1 MTIKTIQNSKMIIPR
16 RRFLQ
21 GLGAST
27 ILPSMIAHANTSQ
40 ERKFLFVHCT
50 GGWDQCYFSAPLHGN
65 NNIDMEEDS
74 TEAIVHGIHF
84 VDSAVKENMRTFFE
98 QFGDRC
104 ALINGIES
112 RSVAHDVCLR
122 LINTGTSLASTDD
135 WSSILAGSSQSNP
148 IMPLV
153 AISGPL
159 YTFEHTESVVRIGS
173 NGQLAALLNGDVLE
187 DLGIAYPQ
195 SLSQTEDELV
205 EQLIEKRIESQ
216 QKQRGKALDVLLQCK
231 TAEERMR
238 RLQDIENDLDLTG
251 GSTLGNRLELAVDVL
266 KRGLSRCVT
275 LGYEGWQGLSWDTH
289 AAGFLQSFHLN
300 ELFGELHR
308 TMEKLQQTQGTQ
320 GGKLLDE
327 VTVVV
332 LSEMGRFP
340 QYNNRNGKE
349 HWTYTSALLMGSGIR
364 GGQTI
369 GHFDTNCFGQA
380 IDLDSGEVNPT
391 LGTKL
396 LPSHLGAT
404 LLFLGDVEPQKYTDA
419 LPITAAINNNT

>member
-1 MTIKTIQNSKMIIPR
+1 MKKLYIPVPQLSR
-16 RRFLQ
+16 RRILQ
-21 GLGAST
+21 SFGTSLL
-27 ILPSMIAHANTSQ
+27 LPSALAQANTSQ
-40 ERKFLFVHCT
+40 ERKFLFVHCQ

-65 NNIDMEEDS
+65 SNIDMEEDS
-74 TEAIVHGIHF
+74 TEAIIQGIHF
-84 VDSAVKENMRTFFE
+84 VDSAIKENMHSFFE
-98 QFGDRC
+98 QFGDRS

-135 WSSILAGSSQSNP
+135 WSSVLAGNAQNDP

-159 YTFEHTESVVRIGS
+159 YTFKHTESVVRIGS
-173 NGQLAALLNGDVLE
+173 NGQLAALLNGNSLEELNISYSPNRSELE
-187 DLGIAYPQ
+187 DNFLQNII
-195 SLSQTEDELV
+195 D
-205 EQLIEKRIESQ
+205 KRIEE
-216 QKQRGKALDVLLQCK
+216 KNDQRGKSLELLLQCK

-238 RLQDIENDLDLTG
+238 RLQDLEGQLDLTG
-251 GSTLGNRLELAVDVL
+251 GNTLRDRLDLAVDVL
-266 KRGLSRCVT
+266 ERGLTRCVT

-300 ELFGELHR
+300 ELFGELQR
-308 TMEKLQQTQGTQ
+308 TMEKLQQTSSPQGVR
-320 GGKLLDE
+320 LLDE

-332 LSEMGRFP
+332 VSEMGRFP

-369 GHFDTNCFGQA
+369 GHFDSNCFGQPV
-380 IDLDSGEVNPT
+380 DLESGEVNST
-391 LGTKL
+391 NGTNL
-396 LPSHLGAT
+396 LPGNLGAT
-404 LLFLGDVEPQKYTDA
+404 LLTLGDVDPQKYTAA
-419 LPITAAINNNT
+419 LPIQAIIS

>member
-1 MTIKTIQNSKMIIPR
+1 MKQANKKLSR

-21 GLGAST
+21 YSGTSLL
-27 ILPSMIAHANTSQ
+27 LPSVLARANTNS
-40 ERKFLFVHCT
+40 ERKFLFVHCQ

-65 NNIDMEEDS
+65 SNIDMEEDS
-74 TEAIVHGIHF
+74 TEAVLHGIHF
-84 VDSAVKENMRTFFE
+84 VDSAIKENMRGFFD
-98 QFGDRC
+98 QFGNRC

-135 WSSILAGSSQSNP
+135 WSSILAGNAQEDP

-159 YTFEHTESVVRIGS
+159 YTFNYTGSVVRIGS
-173 NGQLAALLNGDVLE
+173 NGQLAALLNGDSLE
-187 DLGIAYPQ
+187 ELHLSYPQ
-195 SLSQTEDELV
+195 NRSQAEDRFL
-205 EQLIEKRIESQ
+205 QNLIDKRIQEKQNQ
-216 QKQRGKALDVLLQCK
+216 QGKSLELLLQCK

-238 RLQDIENDLDLTG
+238 RLQDLEGQLDLTG
-251 GSTLGNRLELAVDVL
+251 GNTLRDRLDLAVDVL
-266 KRGLSRCVT
+266 DRGLARCVT

-300 ELFGELHR
+300 ELFGELQR
-308 TMEKLQQTQGTQ
+308 TIEKLQQTSTNQGR
-320 GGKLLDE
+320 LLDE

-332 LSEMGRFP
+332 VSEMGRFP

-369 GHFDTNCFGQA
+369 GQFDPNCFGQS
-380 IDLDSGEVNPT
+380 IDLQSGELDAN
-391 LGTKL
+391 GTKL
-396 LPSHLGAT
+396 LPGNLGAT
-404 LLFLGDVEPQKYTDA
+404 LLSLGDVNPQKYTDA
-419 LPITAAINNNT
+419 LPIQAIIGL